1 MIRLLKAGTFLAA
14 IFCFISLGSLFHHL
28 DGTLM
33 GVDSLVAES
42 KVRMVGTSQ
51 NLNAVLIQ
59 VGLVA
64 DNVRRASESQDKVS
78 KKTLALLD
86 NANELLAHTKANED
100 QITLHT
106 VQTMDGVKPV
116 LDQLAVTATE
126 VNTLVADQNVPQI
139 LTNLNDTSKQVTAT
153 MEQATATME
162 NVTKTSAAVQGYV
175 QNAVKPP
182 SRAKRIFNTTISIL
196 IVASHFL

>member
-1 MIRLLKAGTFLAA
+1 
-14 IFCFISLGSLFHHL
+14 
-28 DGTLM
+28 M